1 MRVTMRCRS
10 FFCPTPSI
18 SLIAEGLMTT
28 LYLATALER
37 PHHRL
42 EIHALLAP
50 ALVESRD
57 ILRVLRQSDL
67 NGVVDHVGNGAVGRR
82 GLQSERPVNLGVE
95 IDRRSFRQAHGQEF
109 NVITL

>member
-1 MRVTMRCRS
+1 MRLTIRCRS
-10 FFCPTPSI
+10 LFCPTASI

-28 LYLATALER
+28 LYLATPPQR

-57 ILRVLRQSDL
+57 ILRILRQSDL
-67 NGVVDHVGNGAVGRR
+67 DGVVDHVGNGAVGRR
-82 GLQSERPVNLGVE
+82 GFQSQRPVNISVE
-95 IDRRSFRQAHGQEF
+95 IDRRSFRQAHAES
-109 NVITL
+109 V